1 MRVGID
7 LMVDCSAWQQSAMVP
22 LLNGIL
28 ISILYGVYTNERVD
42 VPLFLDIY
50 YPLLRVKLRFSV
62 ANTVHADKKLCQFNS
77 HFIFDHH

>member
-7 LMVDCSAWQQSAMVP
+7 LMVDLAHGSKVP
-22 LLNGIL
+22 WFPLNGIL